1 MFEGLTHYELVV
13 EPNGAK
19 QIKLFGSCFQKGY
32 TVVESIPGRG
42 SGKSIDGL
50 RKQAASL
57 AKRNKVSFIDKT
69 I

>member
-1 MFEGLTHYELVV
+1 MFEGLKHYELVI
-13 EPNGAK
+13 EQNGSK

-32 TVVESIPGRG
+32 TVVESIP
-42 SGKSIDGL
+42 SGGNGKALPSL

-57 AKRNKVSFIDKT
+57 AKRNKIPFIDKT